1 MSDPTASGK
10 RAMLR
15 HALATLAYRGG
26 KTLRDAPPT
35 FAAFDTGPGSRKA
48 VEILAHMSDL
58 FDWALSIAK
67 GAETWRTATP
77 LQWDSEVARFF
88 ASLRAFDDF
97 LAGDAPLAVFE
108 ERLFQGPVAD
118 ALTHVGHLAMM
129 RRMSGAPI
137 RGENYFVAD
146 MTTGRVGADQAA
158 PVQPFKRG

>member
-1 MSDPTASGK
+1 MNEK

-35 FAAFDTGPGSRKA
+35 FAAFDTGAGSRTA
-48 VEILAHMSDL
+48 VEILAHMGDL

-67 GAETWRTATP
+67 GAQTWREATP
-77 LQWDSEVARFF
+77 QPWDAEVARFF

-97 LAGDAPLAVFE
+97 LASEAPLATTE

-118 ALTHVGHLAMM
+118 ALTHVGHLGMM

-137 RGENYFVAD
+137 RGENYYVAEI
-146 MTTGRVGADQAA
+146 TAGRVGPEQAA
-158 PVQPFKRG
+158 PVRLFERG